1 MGENDWLSPQEA
13 RLLDEEFNSV
23 QSSMQKSQE
32 KKQKELIRKKK
43 ATPRQI
49 NYFKQRIK
57 NMGMN
62 PDDPKMLSKIFDRV
76 GIEPADISELS
87 IADMSKIIESLN
99 DIAPKIREGNE
110 NMSEIREQ

>member
-23 QSSMQKSQE
+23 QSSMQKVRRKTEGVDPE
-32 KKQKELIRKKK
+32 KESN
-43 ATPRQI
+43 PRQI

-87 IADMSKIIESLN
+87 IAT
-99 DIAPKIREGNE
+99 
-110 NMSEIREQ
+110 

>member
-1 MGENDWLSPQEA
+1 
-13 RLLDEEFNSV
+13 
-23 QSSMQKSQE
+23 
-32 KKQKELIRKKK
+32 
-43 ATPRQI
+43 
-49 NYFKQRIK
+49 
-57 NMGMN
+57 MGMN